1 MGNELPFEK
10 PVVELRQKI
19 KELKSLSVG
28 KGIDFSE
35 EILRLEERCKQLEE
49 ELYSELT
56 PAQKMHLA
64 RHHQRPT
71 SLDFINSIFTDFIE
85 LHGDRLFADDLAIV
99 GGLAKLNGR
108 PVTVIG
114 HQRGKD
120 TRDNIARFFGSPHPE
135 GFRKALRL
143 MQQANKF
150 GRPIITFIDTKGA
163 YPGNTAEERGQSEAI
178 ARNLREMAGFG
189 VPIVCVVIGE
199 GGSGGAL
206 ALGVGNRVLMLEN
219 AIYSAIS
226 PNGAA
231 SILWKDASRAD
242 QAAEAMKI
250 TAKDLLAFGIIE
262 EIVPEPQGGAHR
274 DLETQAESVKDALA
288 RHLEELLGM
297 NAQELIL
304 DRYEKFRKIG
314 EFQFAEKAPEQ
325 EASSEETQPVD
336 GSGEEGAAKEE
347 SAAEAVALNQDRQA
361 ASPLN

>member
-1 MGNELPFEK
+1 MSELPFEK
-10 PVVELRQKI
+10 PLNDMKNKI
-19 KELKSLSVG
+19 KELKSLSDG
-28 KGIDFSE
+28 KGIDFTE
-35 EILRLEERCKQLEE
+35 EIARLEERCKELEDNM
-49 ELYSELT
+49 YRELT
-56 PAQKMHLA
+56 AAQKMQLA

-71 SLDFINSIFTDFIE
+71 SLDFIQAVFTDFIE

-99 GGLAKLNGR
+99 GGLAKFNGI
-108 PVTVIG
+108 PVTIVG

-135 GFRKALRL
+135 GFRKALRF

-150 GRPIITFIDTKGA
+150 KRPIITFIDTKGA

-189 VPIVCVVIGE
+189 VPIICVVIGE

-242 QAAEAMKI
+242 EAAEAMKI
-250 TAKDLLAFGIIE
+250 TAKDLLELEIIE
-262 EIVPEPQGGAHR
+262 EIIAEPQGGAHR
-274 DLETQAESVKDALA
+274 NIDEQAESIKVAIAK
-288 RHLEELLGM
+288 HLDELLAM
-297 NAQELIL
+297 SADELIE
-304 DRYEKFRKIG
+304 DRYLKFRKIG
-314 EFQFAEKAPEQ
+314 HYRMAEL
-325 EASSEETQPVD
+325 ET
-336 GSGEEGAAKEE
+336 G
-347 SAAEAVALNQDRQA
+347 QA
-361 ASPLN
+361 IE